1 MIVEGLCD
9 LSFMG
14 YPSFSNS
21 KKTPNIWSLLTNQ
34 LQLFVKMFMTVVRIL
49 ERHCLYYKLTQ
60 MILKI
65 KPRLLYVIYD
75 VDDSKKLGSST
86 VVH

>member
-1 MIVEGLCD
+1 
-9 LSFMG
+9 
-14 YPSFSNS
+14 
-21 KKTPNIWSLLTNQ
+21 
-34 LQLFVKMFMTVVRIL
+34 MTVARIL
-49 ERHCLYYKLTQ
+49 ERHSLYYKLTQ

-75 VDDSKKLGSST
+75 VGGSKKSGSST